1 MEHLQYFID
10 PIQKHYVDFAGRA
23 TRKQYWMFVLF
34 SVIISIVLGVV
45 DAVIGKQILGG
56 IYSLAVLL
64 PSLAIAARRLHD
76 VSKSAWWLLIAL
88 IPLAGA
94 LVLIYFL
101 VQDSH
106 PDNDFGPSPKG

>member
-34 SVIISIVLGVV
+34 SVIISIVLGIV
-45 DAVIGKQILGG
+45 DAVIGKQVLSL

-64 PSLAIAARRLHD
+64 PSLAIAVRRLND
-76 VSKSAWWLLIAL
+76 VGKSPWWLLIAL
-88 IPLAGA
+88 IPLVGA

-101 VQDSH
+101 VQDSTEA
-106 PDNDFGPSPKG
+106 